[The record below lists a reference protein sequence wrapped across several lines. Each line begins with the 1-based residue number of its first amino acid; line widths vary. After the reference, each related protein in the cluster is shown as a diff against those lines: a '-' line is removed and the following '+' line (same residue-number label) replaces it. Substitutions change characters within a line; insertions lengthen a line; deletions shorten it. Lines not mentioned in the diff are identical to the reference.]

1 MQSGAY
7 GKLRRF
13 ASRHRVT
20 IGFGQR
26 TDDKGRAVSF
36 MARLARASGGNTLAM
51 LAAFLIPMSALTGSA
66 VDIGRLYLVK
76 VRLQQAC
83 DAGAL
88 AGRKFMADSNS
99 ATLDATATTQA
110 RTFFANNFPSGI
122 MGTPAYTAATVPFT
136 PTKTTDKQVAGT
148 ATTQVPMTVMKMFG
162 QPTRSITVTC
172 EARYDIADT
181 DVMFVLDTTGSMVCA
196 PSETGGCTMTS
207 VSYTRPDGT
216 TGYSYVEKPSSKI
229 VALRSAVMD
238 FYDTVAANADPSSHV
253 RYGVVTY
260 TSTVNAGAAVPS
272 QYLLSTDWNYQT
284 RRAIGD
290 QNFGNVT
297 TTTYNNV
304 TSATCNGYTGRTPAL
319 FTDKYGNT
327 AYTYASDGTANW
339 KSVGSWNAN
348 WYNPSLGTCTIRNQP
363 VVALWRY
370 AQWPA
375 DVSGYISSLS
385 GGAAVQD
392 PGKSVTSLNRW
403 QGCLEERQT
412 TASTSFDVTNLPP
425 DLDPDLIPNSDATKW
440 KPMWPEQI
448 YDRSGTSTYDISDQ
462 YVQPNPPNNSYYSY
476 FVNVGGDASNLA
488 SGFVSCG
495 KPVQRLTTMTRSQLS
510 NYVNASD
517 FKAIG
522 GTYHD
527 TGMIWGTR
535 MLSPNGIFAA
545 DTAAWPGRQSPNR
558 AIVFMTDGD
567 MAPNYMI
574 YGMYGIERYDQRVS
588 AGDFSS
594 LTDRHNARF
603 LAECAAAKARN
614 ITVYVI
620 GFGQTLT
627 PQLTQC
633 ASPGQAFYASDSA
646 SLSAAFKKIANQV
659 AMLRV
664 SK

>member
-1 MQSGAY
+1 MSDSGQHGH
-7 GKLRRF
+7 GK
-13 ASRHRVT
+13 
-20 IGFGQR
+20 
-26 TDDKGRAVSF
+26 RAMSF
-36 MARLARASGGNTLAM
+36 MARLARATGGNTLAI

-88 AGRKFMADSNS
+88 AGRKFMADTNA
-99 ATLDATATTQA
+99 ATLDDAAATQA

-122 MGTPAYTAATVPFT
+122 MGTPAYTAASVPFT
-136 PTKTTDKQVAGT
+136 PSKTADSQVAGT
-148 ATTQVPMTVMKMFG
+148 ATTQVPMTIMKMFG
-162 QPTRSITVTC
+162 QPTRTITVTC
-172 EARYDIADT
+172 QARYDIADT

-196 PSETGGCTMTS
+196 PAETSGCTMTS
-207 VSYTRPDGT
+207 VKYDRPDDT

-253 RYGVVTY
+253 RYGLVPY

-272 QYLLSTDWNYQT
+272 QYMLTTDWSYQT
-284 RRAIGD
+284 RRAIND
-290 QNFGNVT
+290 QNWGSAT
-297 TTTYNNV
+297 QTTYNNISR
-304 TSATCNGYTGRTPAL
+304 SACNGYAGRTPAL
-319 FTDKYGNT
+319 GTDKYGNT
-327 AYTYASDGTANW
+327 AYTYAADGTAIW
-339 KSVGSWNAN
+339 RSVGSWNAN
-348 WYNPSLGTCTIRNQP
+348 WWNTSQGTCTINNQP
-363 VVALWRY
+363 VVALWRF

-375 DVSGYISSLS
+375 DISGYVASLTT
-385 GGAAVQD
+385 GVAVQD
-392 PGKSVTSLNRW
+392 PSKSVTSLNRW

-412 TASTSFDVTNLPP
+412 TASTSFDVNNLPP
-425 DLDPDLIPNSDATKW
+425 DLDPDLIPNSNATKW

-448 YDRSGTSTYDISDQ
+448 YDRSGYNSYDISDE
-462 YVQPNPPNNSYYSY
+462 YFPTRYPNKTYYNY
-476 FVNVGGDASNLA
+476 FVNTGGDAGQL
-488 SGFVSCG
+488 SGGWVSCG
-495 KPVQRLTTMTRSQLS
+495 KPVQRLATMTRAQMSA
-510 NYVNASD
+510 YVNAVD

-535 MLSPNGIFAA
+535 MLSPGGIFAA
-545 DTAAWPGRQSPNR
+545 DTAAWPGRPAPNR

-567 MAPNYMI
+567 MAPNTGI
-574 YGMYGIERYDQRVS
+574 YGMYGVERYDQRVTD
-588 AGDFSS
+588 GDFNT